1 MFSQTFILYFE
12 TKVYLLLA
20 HLALLIT
27 IVKRSNNS
35 AAKTDKVIV
44 KTEKTASP
52 VKFKSKE
59 VFRINALNISLF
71 LFGALIKCT
80 C

>member
-1 MFSQTFILYFE
+1 MYFE

-52 VKFKSKE
+52 VKFKLKE
-59 VFRINALNISLF
+59 VFKPITANA
-71 LFGALIKCT
+71 CT
-80 C
+80 ECFIVSIW